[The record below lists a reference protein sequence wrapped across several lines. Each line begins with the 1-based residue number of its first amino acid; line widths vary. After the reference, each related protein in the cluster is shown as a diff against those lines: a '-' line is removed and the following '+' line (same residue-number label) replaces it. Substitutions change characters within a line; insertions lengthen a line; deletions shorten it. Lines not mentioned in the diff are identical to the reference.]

1 MPVFRFDAATLP
13 RTPWKNGGGSTREI
27 VCRPS
32 GVADFDWRVS
42 LATIAAD
49 GPFSR
54 FDGVDRVIVL
64 LSGGGVLL
72 QGDGSAHRLDQ
83 LLQPHAFA
91 GETPLHATL
100 LGAVS
105 EDFNVMCRRA
115 ALRPTV
121 RVLRSATDL
130 PATARGLLY
139 AARGRWQVGGV
150 LEAGQGLWWE
160 DGGAAMRAEP
170 LAAGAALLAV
180 GFEEVSA

>member
-27 VCRPS
+27 VCRPA

-72 QGDGSAHRLDQ
+72 QGEGATHRLDVP
-83 LLQPHAFA
+83 LQPHAFA
-91 GETPLHATL
+91 GEAPLHAVL

-105 EDFNVMCRRA
+105 EDFNVMCRRD
-115 ALRPTV
+115 ALRPCV
-121 RVLRSATDL
+121 RVLSSATDL

-139 AARGRWQVGGV
+139 VARGRWQVDGV

-180 GFEEVSA
+180 AFEQVAA